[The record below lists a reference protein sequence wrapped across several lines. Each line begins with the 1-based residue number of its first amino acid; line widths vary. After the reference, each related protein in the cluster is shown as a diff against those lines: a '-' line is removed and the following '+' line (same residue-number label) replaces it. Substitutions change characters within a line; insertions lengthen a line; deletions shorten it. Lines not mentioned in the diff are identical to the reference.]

1 MSAEARIK
9 ELGID
14 LSTPPA
20 PVANYVPAVRTGNF
34 VYLSGHGP
42 RNSDGSSITGRL
54 GDDMSVDDGY
64 QAARTV
70 GIGLLASLKAEIG
83 NLDRVT
89 RVVKLLAMVNSTPI
103 FGDQPKVAT
112 GASDLFVEVFGDR
125 GKHARSAV
133 GMVALPGGIPVEVE
147 MIVEIQA

>member
-20 PVANYVPAVRTGNF
+20 PVANYVPAVRTGNLVF
-34 VYLSGHGP
+34 LSGHGP
-42 RNSDGSSITGRL
+42 RNPDGSNITGRL
-54 GDDMSVDDGY
+54 GDDMSIDNGY

-89 RVVKLLAMVNSTPI
+89 RVVKLLAMVNSTPG
-103 FGDQPKVAT
+103 FGDQPKVAN
-112 GASDLFVEVFGDR
+112 GISDLLIEVFGDR

-147 MIVEIQA
+147 MIVEVQA

>member
-9 ELGID
+9 ELGIE
-14 LSTPPA
+14 LPTPSA
-20 PVANYVPAVRTGNF
+20 PVANSVPAVRTGNLVF
-34 VYLSGHGP
+34 LSGHGP
-42 RNSDGSSITGRL
+42 RNPDGSNITGRL
-54 GDDMSVDDGY
+54 GDDMSIDDGY

-70 GIGLLASLKAEIG
+70 AIGLLASLKAEIG

-89 RVVKLLAMVNSTPI
+89 RVVKLLAMVNSAPG
-103 FGDQPKVAT
+103 FGDQPKVAN
-112 GASDLFVEVFGDR
+112 GVSDLLVEVFGDR

-147 MIVEIQA
+147 MIVEVQA